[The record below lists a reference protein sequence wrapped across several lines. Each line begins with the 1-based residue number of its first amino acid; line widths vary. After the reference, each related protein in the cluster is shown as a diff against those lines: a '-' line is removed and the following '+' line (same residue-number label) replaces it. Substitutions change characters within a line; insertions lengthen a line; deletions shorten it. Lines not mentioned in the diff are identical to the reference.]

1 MSAKLD
7 GYTDVIT
14 RLAGETVKCS
24 PVSWR
29 RAMLSIQCDGTR
41 ITYQL
46 KSDDSPEKGAISE
59 ALRDQ
64 IDELYVRMRNAGDT
78 WKEAYLHWWRE
89 DDDLKFKIDFSYDK
103 SNPAEASSPEPEE
116 KKRRWPW
123 SR

>member
-7 GYTDVIT
+7 GYTDVIS

-24 PVSWR
+24 PASWH

-64 IDELYVRMRNAGDT
+64 IDELYVRMRNAGDV

-103 SNPAEASSPEPEE
+103 ADPAEASIPEPED
-116 KKRRWPW
+116 KKRWWPW

>member
-7 GYTDVIT
+7 GYTDVIS
-14 RLAGETVKCS
+14 RLAGETVRCS
-24 PVSWR
+24 PASWH

-46 KSDDSPEKGAISE
+46 KSDDSSEKGVISE

-64 IDELYVRMRNAGDT
+64 IDELYVRMRNAGDI

-103 SNPAEASSPEPEE
+103 PSPAEADTPEPEE
-116 KKRRWPW
+116 KKRWWPW
-123 SR
+123 RR